1 MKQKNL
7 FRKRLVEKYNGKI
20 FYTNDKTYSSSNII
34 NNKNLINFNS
44 KQEDFIRK
52 INKKY
57 NYQYLEKKL
66 QILKK

>member
-1 MKQKNL
+1 MI
-7 FRKRLVEKYNGKI
+7 KRIV
-20 FYTNDKTYSSSNII
+20 SSNII

-57 NYQYLEKKL
+57 NYQYLEKNSNFKN
-66 QILKK
+66 KCFTYW